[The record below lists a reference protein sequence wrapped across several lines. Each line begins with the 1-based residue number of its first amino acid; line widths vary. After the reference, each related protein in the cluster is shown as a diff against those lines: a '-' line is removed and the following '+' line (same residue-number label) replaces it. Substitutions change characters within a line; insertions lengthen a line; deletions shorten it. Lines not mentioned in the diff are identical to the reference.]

1 MEFYQYN
8 QYAIANAQDI
18 QDKDKADEL
27 KVRLLP
33 FASVETL
40 ADAQKL
46 AKEILPTNQVYTSF
60 YVGNAKCSV
69 VNKPDS
75 FRISVDTADEFIC
88 YDFS

>member
-8 QYAIANAQDI
+8 QYAIAKAQDI
-18 QDKDKADEL
+18 QDKEKADEL

-46 AKEILPTNQVYTSF
+46 AKEILPTSQAYTSF
-60 YVGNAKCSV
+60 YVGKAKCSV